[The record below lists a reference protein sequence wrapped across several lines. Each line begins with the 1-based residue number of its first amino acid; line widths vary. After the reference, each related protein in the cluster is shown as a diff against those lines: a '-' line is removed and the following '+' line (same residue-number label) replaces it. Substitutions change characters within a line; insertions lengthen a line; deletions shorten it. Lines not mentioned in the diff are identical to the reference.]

1 MSLNIFISLPF
12 FLFSLLNCYSTEKK
26 LQINFR
32 PVVKNI
38 ALQLN
43 TKAYFIHSQDSI
55 FITTFKMYVGKIVLN
70 DDELR
75 EKIVDEN
82 YHLLNV
88 ENVES
93 MKIDLKNLSLKKI
106 SSIDFFVGVDSIENM
121 KGALD
126 GDLDVSNAMY
136 WTWNSGFINFKLEGH
151 SPICKSIHH
160 AFEFHI
166 GGFKHPNNTIR
177 KIHLQLKNPI
187 IISAEN
193 KLNLNINLAE
203 IFNSVD
209 LQTQNSIVEP
219 GKEAVEMANHFQK
232 MFSVEE

>member
-1 MSLNIFISLPF
+1 MKIFI
-12 FLFSLLNCYSTEKK
+12 FSWFAILNWFSNNSAQHN
-26 LQINFR
+26 LQINFQ

-38 ALQLN
+38 VLQLN

-55 FITTFKMYVGKIVLN
+55 FITTFKMYVGKIILN
-70 DDELR
+70 DEELK
-75 EKIVDEN
+75 EQFVDEN

-93 MKIDLKNLSLKKI
+93 FKIDLKNLTLKKI

-160 AFEFHI
+160 VFEFHI
-166 GGFKHPNNTIR
+166 GGFKHPNNSLR
-177 KIHLQLKNPI
+177 KVHLQLKTPMDLISKNNLI
-187 IISAEN
+187 IKID
-193 KLNLNINLAE
+193 LAE
-203 IFNSVD
+203 ALNNIELATN
-209 LQTQNSIVEP
+209 NSIVEP
-219 GKEAVEMANHFQK
+219 STEALKMADNFAK
-232 MFSVEE
+232 MFSISE

>member
-1 MSLNIFISLPF
+1 MKIFI
-12 FLFSLLNCYSTEKK
+12 FSWFAILNLLSNNSSENN
-26 LQINFR
+26 LQINFQ
-32 PVVKNI
+32 PIVNNTS
-38 ALQLN
+38 LQLN
-43 TKAYFIHSQDSI
+43 SNAYSVNSKDSI

-70 DDELR
+70 DE
-75 EKIVDEN
+75 ESKEEFVDEN
-82 YHLLNV
+82 YHLLNA

-106 SSIDFFVGVDSIENM
+106 STIDFLVGVDSIENT

-177 KIHLQLKNPI
+177 KIHLALKNPI
-187 IISAEN
+187 VISAETKIN
-193 KLNLNINLAE
+193 VNINLAE
-203 IFNSVD
+203 ILNSVD

-219 GKEAVEMANHFQK
+219 SNEAVEMADNFVK
-232 MFSVEE
+232 MFSISQ